1 MAQGGPKS
9 MTERRLATKREA
21 AEDHLHVSLRT
32 VDRLVKSGRLKP
44 VRYGRLVRFWISELE
59 GVFT

>member
-1 MAQGGPKS
+1 